1 MEETGTAIRAAD
13 VKTVVGEFIQTRLQ
27 AKLDKLEDDQQ
38 EDRERLLAAHE
49 HETWLADAARRV
61 SQIQQV
67 THAIKY
73 IHPDARGTNLFSTG
87 NAHAGD
93 RYVGTHVLGQRLSPD
108 VVGNAAA
115 LDVYKFLRLEVA
127 GRSLLAL
134 ALERN
139 SALRDALS
147 ADTDEAERWIQA
159 FAELVEVKGNP
170 ASHTLAKQIYW
181 PLGDG
186 KYHLL
191 APLFPSSLVNA
202 IWATLREHRFSDT
215 ARDAREARR
224 NKVSAA
230 HGYHEYPNVVVQKF
244 GGTKPQNISQLNS
257 ERYGENHL
265 LPSLPP
271 SWTSAEIRTPLF
283 TESVFVSGFA
293 GRRSVGEAMNDLR
306 SYLQRV
312 QGVNNKPVRN
322 GRARRVQVVF
332 DELLQYAG
340 ELWSLVPGWT
350 AQADCRLNLD
360 EQCWLD
366 AQRRL
371 EDEAFATRY
380 HQSDWQ
386 DAVCRRFAN
395 WFNARLAKGGEG
407 LPVGEDEAFEWRRL
421 LGRELNLLHGELRND

>member
-1 MEETGTAIRAAD
+1 MEEAEIAI
-13 VKTVVGEFIQTRLQ
+13 KTEDLKNVVGEYIQIRLQ
-27 AKLDKLEDDQQ
+27 AKLDKLKNDQQ
-38 EDRERLLAAHE
+38 EERKRLLSAHE

-87 NAHAGD
+87 NAHVGD
-93 RYVGTHVLGQRLSPD
+93 GYVGTHSLGHWLSPD

-134 ALERN
+134 ALERHP
-139 SALRDALS
+139 ALRDALS
-147 ADTDEAERWIQA
+147 TDVDKADEWMQS
-159 FAELVEVKGNP
+159 FAELVEAKGKP
-170 ASHTLAKQIYW
+170 ASHSLAKQVYW
-181 PLGDG
+181 PLGNG

-191 APLFPSSLVNA
+191 APLFPSSLVNTV
-202 IWATLREHRFSDT
+202 WLTLREHRFSDM
-215 ARDAREARR
+215 AKDAREARR
-224 NKVSAA
+224 NKASAA

-271 SWTSAEIRTPLF
+271 SWISAEIRTPLF

-293 GRRSVGEAMNDLR
+293 SRRSVGEAMNDLR
-306 SYLQRV
+306 SYLHRV
-312 QGVNNKPVRN
+312 KGVNNKPVRD

-340 ELWSLVPGWT
+340 ELWSLEPGWT

-366 AQRRL
+366 AQRSL
-371 EDEAFATRY
+371 EDEAFAAHY
-380 HQSDWQ
+380 HQGDWQ

-395 WFNARLAKGGEG
+395 WFNSRLAKGGES

-421 LGRELNLLHGELRND
+421 LERELALLHRELRHD